1 MIKQFVTYILFSF
14 LFYSAA
20 DAQIE
25 REVTENN
32 ESVDLI
38 LNQNVVYG
46 KLVDSTSGKGLE
58 FASVQLFI
66 KQPNN
71 KDSLISAMLSLS
83 NGDFRFAKISANNEL
98 KLVISAAGYET
109 VTKDITFNKG
119 SNKNINLD
127 LGNITL
133 ATDIKVLKGVV
144 IQSRKP
150 ALELGVDGKVFNVD
164 KSLISVGGTAVDLM
178 RNIPTLSVDIDG
190 NVELRNSTPQIF
202 VDGRPTIL
210 TLDQI
215 PADHIEKVELI
226 TNPSA
231 KYDAASSG
239 GIINIVLKKNKRIGL
254 NGVVSAGVGTPKLYN
269 ANLNL
274 NLRQG
279 KFNFYASSG
288 FNKSGGIAKGN
299 TRRENKENGIIS
311 NYFNQDTRNDRNNN
325 FVSFRFGVDYFID
338 NRNTLGITHSISNGK
353 FRNNETQAQEYLNS
367 NKMLEY
373 YGERFAEGAYS
384 RNRSGTGLNYKHSF
398 PEQGKELT
406 ADINYNYGPGSEN
419 SFINNTFYFPN
430 GSLYEPT
437 TLVRN
442 DGTNKN
448 DQLTF
453 QIDFVN
459 PVNDN
464 KKIETGFRSYSN
476 KYNSVYGAFA
486 IDNGLEIK
494 LPLSNNYKYTE
505 NITAAYF
512 TYAGKKDKISYKIGL
527 RAEYS
532 KFDGELIDSSFKFGY
547 EYPSGTKN
555 LWDAFFPSAS
565 FSKEIGEDDQ
575 FQVNYTRRIRRPR
588 FWQLNP
594 FIDINDPSNLRQGN
608 PSLRPEFINSF
619 EVNYNK
625 NYKSG
630 NFLASVYFRNNPDD
644 ITQYS
649 DTISA
654 AQYAQLDN
662 AAVDR
667 NAILNTYINANTTN
681 RYGAE
686 FTLQQKFGENFELT
700 PSLDLQYRTVNANVK
715 GLDLSNEGFSWEAKM
730 TVNYKIVT
738 EKKSFFN
745 DMSFQL
751 MGEYESSEVIP
762 QGKRDAQYQVDLAM
776 RKDFLK
782 NKKGTLTFA
791 VNDLFNTNRY
801 GVIYDTERFYQTSYR
816 RRNVRNVRLTFSYK
830 FGDAN
835 FSLFRKGNDR
845 GGGDDD

>member
-1 MIKQFVTYILFSF
+1 MKQFITYILFF
-14 LFYSAA
+14 LLSYNAVY
-20 DAQIE
+20 AQID
-25 REVTENN
+25 REANENN
-32 ESVDLI
+32 ESVEI
-38 LNQNVVYG
+38 VVNQNVVYG
-46 KLVDSTSGKGLE
+46 KLVDSISGKGIE

-66 KQPNN
+66 IKPDK

-83 NGDFRFAKISANNEL
+83 NGDFRFTKISPKNEL
-98 KLVISAAGYET
+98 KLVISATGYELI
-109 VTKDITFNKG
+109 TKNITFNDG
-119 SNKNINLD
+119 SNKNISLD

-133 ATDIKVLKGVV
+133 ATDVQVLKGVV

-231 KYDAASSG
+231 KYDAASSA

-254 NGVVSAGVGTPKLYN
+254 NGVVSMGVGTPKLYN
-269 ANLNL
+269 GNLNL

-279 KFNFYASSG
+279 KFNFYASAG

-299 TRRENKENGIIS
+299 TRRENKENGITS
-311 NYFNQDTRNDRNNN
+311 NYFNQDTRNERDNN
-325 FVSFRFGVDYFID
+325 FVSFRFGLDYFID

-353 FRNNETQAQEYLNS
+353 FRNYETQEQEYLNNS
-367 NKMLEY
+367 KVLEY
-373 YGERFAEGAYS
+373 YGERYAEGAYT
-384 RNRSGTGLNYKHSF
+384 RDRSGTGLNYKHNF

-406 ADINYNYGPGSEN
+406 ADISYNYGPGTEN
-419 SFINNTFYFPN
+419 SFINNTFYFPD
-430 GSLYEPT
+430 GSLYEPP

-459 PVNDN
+459 PVSDN
-464 KKIETGFRSYSN
+464 KKIETGFRNYYN
-476 KYNSVYGAFA
+476 KYSSLYGAFA
-486 IDNGLEIK
+486 IDNGQEIK

-505 NITAAYF
+505 KITAAYF
-512 TYAGKKDKISYKIGL
+512 TYSGKKEKLSYKIGL
-527 RAEYS
+527 RTEYS
-532 KFDGELIDSSFKFGY
+532 KFDGELIDSAFKFGY

-555 LWDAFFPSAS
+555 LWDAFFPSVS
-565 FSKEIGEDDQ
+565 FTKETGEDNQ
-575 FQVNYTRRIRRPR
+575 FQANYTRRIRRPR

-594 FIDINDPSNLRQGN
+594 FIDINDPTNLRQGN

-625 NYKSG
+625 NYKNG

-662 AAVDR
+662 AAVDP
-667 NAILNTYINANTTN
+667 NAILNTYINATTTN

-686 FTLQQKFGENFELT
+686 FTLQQKFGENFEIT

-715 GLDLSNEGFSWEAKM
+715 GLDLSNEGFSWEAKL

-738 EKKSFFN
+738 DKKSFFN
-745 DMSFQL
+745 DMSFQA
-751 MGEYESSEVIP
+751 MGEYESPEVIP
-762 QGKRDAQYQVDLAM
+762 QGKRDAQYQVDIAM

-791 VNDLFNTNRY
+791 VNDLFNTNRF

-816 RRNVRNVRLTFSYK
+816 RRNVRNIRLTFSYK

-835 FSLFRKGNDR
+835 FSLFRKGNER
-845 GGGDDD
+845 NNDDD

>member
-299 TRRENKENGIIS
+299 TRRENKENGFS

-353 FRNNETQAQEYLNS
+353 FRNNETQAQEYLNT

-430 GSLYEPT
+430 GSLYEPP

-464 KKIETGFRSYSN
+464 KKIETGFRSYYN
-476 KYNSVYGAFA
+476 KYSSLYGAFA
-486 IDNGLEIK
+486 INNGLEIK

-532 KFDGELIDSSFKFGY
+532 KFDGELIDSSVKFGY

-594 FIDINDPSNLRQGN
+594 FIDFNDPSNLRQGN

-630 NFLASVYFRNNPDD
+630 NFLVSVYFRNNPDD

>member
-1 MIKQFVTYILFSF
+1 MKLFVTHIILLLLS
-14 LFYSAA
+14 YNAA
-20 DAQIE
+20 YAQIE
-25 REVTENN
+25 REANESN
-32 ESVDLI
+32 ESVEI
-38 LNQNVVYG
+38 VIKQNVVYG
-46 KLVDSTSGKGLE
+46 KLIDSTSGKGIE

-66 KQPNN
+66 KKAN
-71 KDSLISAMLSLS
+71 KNDSLISAMLSLP
-83 NGDFRFAKISANNEL
+83 NGDFRFSKISSNNEL
-98 KLVISAAGYET
+98 KLVVSAAGYEP
-109 VTKDITFNKG
+109 VVKEIVFDKNA
-119 SNKNINLD
+119 NKNINLD

-133 ATDIKVLKGVV
+133 ATDIQVLKGVV
-144 IQSRKP
+144 IQTRKP
-150 ALELGVDGKVFNVD
+150 ALELGVEGKVFNVD

-215 PADHIEKVELI
+215 PADQIEKVELI

-269 ANLNL
+269 GNLNL

-279 KFNFYASSG
+279 KFNFYSSTG

-299 TRRENKENGIIS
+299 TRRENKENGITN
-311 NYFNQDTRNDRNNN
+311 NYFNQDTRNERNNN
-325 FVSFRFGVDYFID
+325 FVSFRFGLDYFID
-338 NRNTLGITHSISNGK
+338 NRNTLGITHNISNGK
-353 FRNNETQAQEYLNS
+353 FRNYETQDQEYLNDS
-367 NKMLEY
+367 KVLEY
-373 YGERFAEGAYS
+373 YGERYAEGAYS
-384 RNRSGTGLNYKHSF
+384 SNRSGTGLNFKHNF

-486 IDNGLEIK
+486 INNGLEIK

-512 TYAGKKDKISYKIGL
+512 AYAGKKDKISYKVGL

-532 KFDGELIDSSFKFGY
+532 KFDGELIDSAFKFGY
-547 EYPSGTKN
+547 EYPSGSKN

-575 FQVNYTRRIRRPR
+575 IQVNYTRRIRRPR

-625 NYKSG
+625 NYKNG

-662 AAVDR
+662 AAVDP

-686 FTLQQKFGENFELT
+686 FTLQQKFGENFEIT
-700 PSLDLQYRTVNANVK
+700 PSVDLQYRTVNANVK
-715 GLDLSNEGFSWEAKM
+715 GLDLSNEGFNWEAKL
-730 TVNYKIVT
+730 TANYKIVA
-738 EKKSFFN
+738 ENKSFFN

-751 MGEYESSEVIP
+751 MGEYESPEVIP
-762 QGKRDAQYQVDLAM
+762 QGKRAAQYQVDLAM

-791 VNDLFNTNRY
+791 VNDLFNTNRD
-801 GVIYDTERFYQTSYR
+801 GVIYDTERFYQTSFR

>member
-367 NKMLEY
+367 NEMLEY

-464 KKIETGFRSYSN
+464 KKIETGFRSYYN
-476 KYNSVYGAFA
+476 KYSSLYGAFA
-486 IDNGLEIK
+486 INNGLEIK

-532 KFDGELIDSSFKFGY
+532 KFDGELIDSSVKFGY

-630 NFLASVYFRNNPDD
+630 NFLVSVYFRNNPDD

>member
-1 MIKQFVTYILFSF
+1 MKLFVTHIILLLLS
-14 LFYSAA
+14 YNAA
-20 DAQIE
+20 YAQIE
-25 REVTENN
+25 REANESN
-32 ESVDLI
+32 ESVEI
-38 LNQNVVYG
+38 VIKQNVVYG
-46 KLVDSTSGKGLE
+46 KLIDSTSGKGIE

-66 KQPNN
+66 KKAN
-71 KDSLISAMLSLS
+71 KNDSLISAMLSLP
-83 NGDFRFAKISANNEL
+83 NGDFRFSKISSNNEL
-98 KLVISAAGYET
+98 KLVVSAAGYEP
-109 VTKDITFNKG
+109 VVKEIVFDKNA
-119 SNKNINLD
+119 NKNINLD

-133 ATDIKVLKGVV
+133 ATDIQVLKGVV
-144 IQSRKP
+144 IQTRKP
-150 ALELGVDGKVFNVD
+150 ALELGVEGKVFNVD

-215 PADHIEKVELI
+215 PADQIEKVELI

-269 ANLNL
+269 GNLNL

-279 KFNFYASSG
+279 KFNFYSSTG

-299 TRRENKENGIIS
+299 TRRENKENGITN
-311 NYFNQDTRNDRNNN
+311 NYFNQDTRNERNKN
-325 FVSFRFGVDYFID
+325 FVSFRFGLDYFID
-338 NRNTLGITHSISNGK
+338 NRNTLGITHNISNGK
-353 FRNNETQAQEYLNS
+353 FRNYETQDQEYLNDS
-367 NKMLEY
+367 KVLEY
-373 YGERFAEGAYS
+373 YGERYAEGAYS
-384 RNRSGTGLNYKHSF
+384 SNRSGTGLNFKHNF

-486 IDNGLEIK
+486 INNGLEIK

-512 TYAGKKDKISYKIGL
+512 AYAGKKDKISYKVGL

-532 KFDGELIDSSFKFGY
+532 KFDGELIDSAFKFGY

-575 FQVNYTRRIRRPR
+575 IQVNYTRRIRRPR

-625 NYKSG
+625 NYKNG

-662 AAVDR
+662 AAVDP

-686 FTLQQKFGENFELT
+686 FTLQQKFGENFEIT
-700 PSLDLQYRTVNANVK
+700 PSVDLQYRTVNANVK
-715 GLDLSNEGFSWEAKM
+715 GLDLSNEGFNWEAKL
-730 TVNYKIVT
+730 TANYKIVA
-738 EKKSFFN
+738 ENKSFFN

-751 MGEYESSEVIP
+751 MGEYESPEVIP
-762 QGKRDAQYQVDLAM
+762 QGKRAAQYQVDLAM

-791 VNDLFNTNRY
+791 VNDLFNTNRD
-801 GVIYDTERFYQTSYR
+801 GVIYDTERFYQTSFR